1 MSVKL
6 IKCGQG
12 TGLLIPAF
20 AARSCGLKPGSL
32 VRILVLENEIRV
44 KLVSAAASVPP
55 ADGVESYEDYQE
67 RQAKLEAPQ
76 KWWFCEVEIR
86 LAHGAEA
93 GTESRSV

>member
-6 IKCGQG
+6 IKCGHG

-20 AARSCGLKPGSL
+20 AARSCGFKPGSL

-55 ADGVESYEDYQE
+55 TDDDESYEAYQE

-76 KWWFCEVEIR
+76 KW
-86 LAHGAEA
+86 
-93 GTESRSV
+93 